1 MNEDVADRSGT
12 AYSSEVVMYI
22 VVNSGVKMSPGKL
35 AAQVAHSAVKAA
47 HLGMLRESEWWKKW
61 YTGSYTKIVL
71 KASEYAMTELNRL
84 YPTTCCLT
92 IDEGRT
98 EIPKN
103 TLTTLAFL
111 PMPRDIAPPELRPLK
126 PL

>member
-1 MNEDVADRSGT
+1 MNESERSGT

-47 HLGMLRESEWWKKW
+47 NLGMLRESDWWKKW

-71 KASEYAMTELNRL
+71 KASEYTMKELNKL
-84 YPTTCCLT
+84 YPMTCSTTT
-92 IDEGRT
+92 DEGRT
-98 EIPKN
+98 EIPHG
-103 TLTTLAFL
+103 TLTTLAFI
-111 PMPRDIAPPELRPLK
+111 PMPKERAPPELNMLK
-126 PL
+126 LL